1 MKKHDDTRP
10 DSPSEDLFD
19 LHEDMQTVDYLPVE
33 ELNDRVKDEKNKDET
48 KQTSSS
54 ERKYK

>member
-1 MKKHDDTRP
+1 MKKHDDARP